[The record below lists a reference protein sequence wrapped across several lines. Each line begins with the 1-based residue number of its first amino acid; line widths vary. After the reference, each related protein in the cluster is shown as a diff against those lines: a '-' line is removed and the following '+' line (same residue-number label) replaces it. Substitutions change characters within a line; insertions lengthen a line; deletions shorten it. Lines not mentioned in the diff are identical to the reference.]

1 MILIVLSELLS
12 YTNRRKALLL
22 AQKSYILLIQN
33 SHVLLNEEN
42 FIFYSMCELHE
53 TNVKIGTNPEALEQ
67 FICIAHSSHYDIW
80 HAQVTMNMFASL
92 SHTRE
97 AHPYLASESV
107 VDGLMNVCEYR
118 SEVGDTRMDVLLLR

>member
-1 MILIVLSELLS
+1 MILIVLSELLLLLA
-12 YTNRRKALLL
+12 YTNRGNGL
-22 AQKSYILLIQN
+22 ASRSCIILIQN
-33 SHVLLNEEN
+33 SLAPLNE
-42 FIFYSMCELHE
+42 FYSMSELHE

-67 FICIAHSSHYDIW
+67 SICIAHSSHYNIW
-80 HAQVTMNMFASL
+80 HAQMTMNMFACL

-97 AHPYLASESV
+97 AHPYLASDNV